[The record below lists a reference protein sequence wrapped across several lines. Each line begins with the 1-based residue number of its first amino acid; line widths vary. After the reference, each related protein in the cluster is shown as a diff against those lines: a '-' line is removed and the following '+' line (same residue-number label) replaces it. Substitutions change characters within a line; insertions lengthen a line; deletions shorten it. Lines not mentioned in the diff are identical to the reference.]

1 MKRISDRDIR
11 AIIREN
17 KKLKKENEFLL
28 GEIKNVFN
36 ENNEIEM
43 SNSDSIN
50 DIKLS
55 EDQSNLD
62 CDSVLQEFL
71 I

>member
-36 ENNEIEM
+36 ENNEIEI

>member
-36 ENNEIEM
+36 ENNEIEI
-43 SNSDSIN
+43 SNNDSIN